1 MLRKMLFVAVALSSN
16 AAFAADRVLKSQ
28 GTYVS
33 ETASEWEVFVKIA
46 LFIMGLSAIAF
57 GGWNLLKDYVFAK
70 SDHEVKFSIGKLIVG
85 MLVGSV
91 LCVPYSAIVIGGDL
105 TGGTVTDSGLSNT
118 EFERK
123 SQTGG

>member
-1 MLRKMLFVAVALSSN
+1 MLRKMFFIMVALGSSSV
-16 AAFAADRVLKSQ
+16 FAADRVLKSQ

-33 ETASEWEVFVKIA
+33 ETASEWEVFIKIL
-46 LFIMGLSAIAF
+46 LFIMGLGAIAF

-91 LCVPYSAIVIGGDL
+91 LCVPYSAIVVGGDL
-105 TGGTVTDSGLSNT
+105 TGGTVTDSSLTNT
-118 EFERK
+118 DFERK
-123 SQTGG
+123 AGN

>member
-1 MLRKMLFVAVALSSN
+1 MLRKMFFIMVALGSSSV
-16 AAFAADRVLKSQ
+16 FAAERILKSQ

-33 ETASEWEVFVKIA
+33 ETASEWEVFIKIL
-46 LFIMGLSAIAF
+46 LFIMGLGAIAF

-91 LCVPYSAIVIGGDL
+91 LCVPYSAIVVGGDL
-105 TGGTVTDSGLSNT
+105 TGGTVTDSSLKNT
-118 EFERK
+118 DFERK
-123 SQTGG
+123 AGK

>member
-1 MLRKMLFVAVALSSN
+1 MLRKMFFIMVAFGSSSV
-16 AAFAADRVLKSQ
+16 FAADRVLKSQ

-33 ETASEWEVFVKIA
+33 ETASEWEVFIKIL
-46 LFIMGLSAIAF
+46 LFIMGLGAIAF

-91 LCVPYSAIVIGGDL
+91 LCVPYSAIVVGGDL
-105 TGGTVTDSGLSNT
+105 TGGTVTDSSLTNT
-118 EFERK
+118 DFERK
-123 SQTGG
+123 AGN